1 MNDNRKVIYLKDYKE
16 KKNKIEPRDF
26 IYIPIAYR
34 DACFDI
40 VKRNNPKA
48 SQKELQ
54 SEYNRC
60 MNLAKKHHYP
70 SKALLSLFCYG
81 YFCPRDLNNEIKPV
95 NITELLDFHTKNE
108 KLVTVTAAQP
118 PGRFGIL
125 KLEKNNVIEMREKPP
140 GDDTW
145 INGGYYVLESEIFNY
160 LSQDSDVWENEP
172 LNKLIKENQVSA
184 FKYNGIYQPLDTL
197 NDKRN
202 LEKMWNDGKPY
213 WKVWE

>member
-40 VKRNNPKA
+40 VKRHNPKA

-95 NITELLDFHTKNE
+95 NITENTIDMTEFFKSLQAMEDK
-108 KLVTVTAAQP
+108 KLVNIYNNCIYDIAENKPNKEEAEFRSKAIE
-118 PGRFGIL
+118 GELKRRLIL
-125 KLEKNNVIEMREKPP
+125 RKKNNLK
-140 GDDTW
+140 G
-145 INGGYYVLESEIFNY
+145 
-160 LSQDSDVWENEP
+160 SDVFIAIIGICAFCSAMGS
-172 LNKLIKENQVSA
+172 LI
-184 FKYNGIYQPLDTL
+184 GG
-197 NDKRN
+197 R
-202 LEKMWNDGKPY
+202 
-213 WKVWE
+213 

>member
-1 MNDNRKVIYLKDYKE
+1 MKGLSEETTSGVRRLYNKE

-40 VKRNNPKA
+40 VKRHNPKA

-95 NITELLDFHTKNE
+95 NITENTIENPKTKNIVFSITLDLLI
-108 KLVTVTAAQP
+108 K
-118 PGRFGIL
+118 I
-125 KLEKNNVIEMREKPP
+125 I
-140 GDDTW
+140 DDW
-145 INGGYYVLESEIFNY
+145 FDCVRSEIVVPEIYAKNAGTIGKIHGAKNDPKPAKNATKIVTSLIPYFFFF
-160 LSQDSDVWENEP
+160 E
-172 LNKLIKENQVSA
+172 LIK
-184 FKYNGIYQPLDTL
+184 IIILH
-197 NDKRN
+197 
-202 LEKMWNDGKPY
+202 
-213 WKVWE
+213 KVFFTYVWD